1 MRIPLALLLILPLA
15 GISQS
20 GGAPSKD
27 EKEVLAAVQMLFDG
41 MASHSAEKL
50 MAATSANAQF
60 VASTAGQSRV
70 ITREAFVKSNE
81 NNKAAALE
89 RIWEPKVRIQGTI
102 ADVWAEY
109 DYHRDGK
116 FDHCG
121 IDAFQLV
128 KEGAAWKIVSV
139 IWTSEKEGCKPSPLG
154 PPKS

>member
-1 MRIPLALLLILPLA
+1 MRISVALLLLLPLA
-15 GISQS
+15 GTAQ
-20 GGAPSKD
+20 SKD
-27 EKEVLAAVQMLFDG
+27 EKDVLAAVQLMFDG
-41 MASHSAEKL
+41 MAAHSAEKL
-50 MAATSANAQF
+50 MAATAANAQF

-89 RIWEPKVRIQGTI
+89 RIWEPKVRIHGTTGGTI

>member
-1 MRIPLALLLILPLA
+1 MRLSLALLLLLPL
-15 GISQS
+15 
-20 GGAPSKD
+20 GGFAQSKD
-27 EKEVLAAVQMLFDG
+27 EKDVLAAVQLLFDG
-41 MASHSAEKL
+41 MAAHSAEKL

-60 VASTAGQSRV
+60 VATNGDQSRL

-81 NNKAAALE
+81 SNKSAALE
-89 RIWEPKVRIQGTI
+89 RIWEPKVRIRGTI

-128 KEGAAWKIVSV
+128 KEAGAWKIVSV
-139 IWTSEKEGCKPSPLG
+139 MWTSEKEGCRPSPLG
-154 PPKS
+154 PPKP

>member
-1 MRIPLALLLILPLA
+1 MRSTFALLLLLPL
-15 GISQS
+15 S
-20 GGAPSKD
+20 GLAQTKEEKD
-27 EKEVLAAVQMLFDG
+27 VLAAVQLMFDG
-41 MASHSAEKL
+41 MAAHSAEKL

-60 VASTAGQSRV
+60 VATTGEQSRL
-70 ITREAFVKSNE
+70 ITREAFAKSNE
-81 NNKAAALE
+81 NNKSAALE
-89 RIWEPKVRIQGTI
+89 RIWEPKVRIRGTI

-128 KEGAAWKIVSV
+128 KESGTWKIVSV

-154 PPKS
+154 PPKP

>member
-1 MRIPLALLLILPLA
+1 MRVSIALLLLLPLGVTA
-15 GISQS
+15 Q
-20 GGAPSKD
+20 SKD
-27 EKEVLAAVQMLFDG
+27 EKDVLAAVQLMFDG
-41 MASHSAEKL
+41 MAAHSAEKL
-50 MAATSANAQF
+50 MAATAANAQF

-89 RIWEPKVRIQGTI
+89 RIWEPKVRIHGTTAGTI

-154 PPKS
+154 PPKQ

>member
-1 MRIPLALLLILPLA
+1 MRLPVCLLLLWPLA
-15 GISQS
+15 GAAQ
-20 GGAPSKD
+20 SKD
-27 EKEVLAAVQMLFDG
+27 EKEVLAAVQLMFDG
-41 MASHSAEKL
+41 MAAHSAEKL
-50 MAATSANAQF
+50 MAATTANTQF
-60 VASTAGQSRV
+60 MAAAGSQARV
-70 ITREAFVKSNE
+70 ITREAFVQSNE
-81 NNKAAALE
+81 NNKSAALE
-89 RIWEPKVRIQGTI
+89 RIWEPTVRIRGTI

-154 PPKS
+154 PPKP